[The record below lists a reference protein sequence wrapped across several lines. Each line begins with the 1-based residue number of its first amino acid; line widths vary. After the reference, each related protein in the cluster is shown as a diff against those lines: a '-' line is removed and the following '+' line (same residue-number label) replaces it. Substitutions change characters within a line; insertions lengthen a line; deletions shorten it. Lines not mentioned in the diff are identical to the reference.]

1 MAKSLFE
8 AYKNRL
14 AVANTVYSRS
24 HNGETMNNQRKLVTA
39 KTLENTNRFLNEAF
53 ENSAGTQ
60 RSDMGM
66 FKKFCLNLTTV
77 ALPNLIAHDLVIVHP
92 MSSMSGY

>member
-24 HNGETMNNQRKLVTA
+24 HNGETMSNNR
-39 KTLENTNRFLNEAF
+39 
-53 ENSAGTQ
+53 
-60 RSDMGM
+60 
-66 FKKFCLNLTTV
+66 
-77 ALPNLIAHDLVIVHP
+77 
-92 MSSMSGY
+92 